1 MSRAVSSSRFRKAN
15 PNRNTS
21 FCPFVLV
28 QHRKQHCDLPEI
40 LQITGCTR
48 DGLSRQAPLGG
59 SVLRSDTVYVL
70 LVVVILRTGA
80 QKLQEQG
87 GKVRDAQIGV
97 ADTIAERLLRA
108 SATFGRLPGKHDD
121 AVDPLAALPHCRTA
135 AWDRG
140 RPGSASV
147 DADGHAELGGM
158 GKVGSDG
165 QSKFV
170 ALLVLTKGS
179 KFGADVPRQVNDSAA
194 ERHAD
199 LHATDVDSGSD
210 ADVARL
216 AATRIDFSSDSEL
229 AGGEAEEG
237 KKKNKLLPS
246 WQVSRRCLQ
255 LLRRLL
261 RVGSLAGGSASPID
275 RRVVH
280 AVLACQH
287 WHPAPRN
294 AGLHWQTC
302 WRADGEPSGA
312 LPLLACAAAAAR
324 ALLDRCRLP
333 MHARP
338 RGSVLGTAAAR
349 SSS

>member
-1 MSRAVSSSRFRKAN
+1 MCV
-15 PNRNTS
+15 
-21 FCPFVLV
+21 
-28 QHRKQHCDLPEI
+28 
-40 LQITGCTR
+40 
-48 DGLSRQAPLGG
+48 
-59 SVLRSDTVYVL
+59 
-70 LVVVILRTGA
+70 
-80 QKLQEQG
+80 
-87 GKVRDAQIGV
+87 
-97 ADTIAERLLRA
+97 
-108 SATFGRLPGKHDD
+108 
-121 AVDPLAALPHCRTA
+121 
-135 AWDRG
+135 WG
-140 RPGSASV
+140 RPGSASI

-158 GKVGSDG
+158 GK
-165 QSKFV
+165 
-170 ALLVLTKGS
+170 
-179 KFGADVPRQVNDSAA
+179 RQVNDSAA

-199 LHATDVDSGSD
+199 LHATDVDFGSD

-237 KKKNKLLPS
+237 KKNKLLPS

-287 WHPAPRN
+287 WHPEPRN

-312 LPLLACAAAAAR
+312 LPLLACAAAAAP

-338 RGSVLGTAAAR
+338 RVVVGTMRPPLHNACRRLWRSSTAASAGGTLQQHSSP
-349 SSS
+349 SSSYADGSCA